1 VLLLGDGAVVP
12 VMLVRLSFSGELG
25 YEIYCRP
32 QYLLRLSE
40 AVEAAG
46 ASMGLKWYGARA
58 LMSMRLEKGWGVWTL
73 DFRPDF
79 TPGESGLDAFIDWDK
94 DFVGKKAALK
104 ERADGAAKTL
114 VTLVIDVDGIDVS
127 NDEAILR
134 DGEAVGYVSSGG
146 YGHHV
151 KRSIALGYVPT
162 ALATGGQ
169 QVQVVSYAKDRE
181 DAPSME
187 ESCRV
192 LGKNPSVLVLSCHVN
207 FGASGAPIFVMQN
220 GVPRIAS
227 VVSAKAEWNN
237 QKVALGASLGLPL
250 EELIA
255 ELNASAGS
263 FQKVESVSSNLS
275 GLTGSG
281 QASTKFKK
289 P

>member
-1 VLLLGDGAVVP
+1 MRLGVLLALVIGLVP
-12 VMLVRLSFSGELG
+12 AWVQAKDTVGLV
-25 YEIYCRP
+25 
-32 QYLLRLSE
+32 
-40 AVEAAG
+40 
-46 ASMGLKWYGARA
+46 GLKTSDQARA
-58 LMSMRLEKGWGVWTL
+58 W
-73 DFRPDF
+73 
-79 TPGESGLDAFIDWDK
+79 
-94 DFVGKKAALK
+94 
-104 ERADGAAKTL
+104 
-114 VTLVIDVDGIDVS
+114 
-127 NDEAILR
+127 
-134 DGEAVGYVSSGG
+134 EAVGRVNLTGTGFCTGALIAPQLVLTAAHCMFDKNTGQRIAIDKIEFLAGWRSGRAAAQRNA
-146 YGHHV
+146 
-151 KRSIALGYVPT
+151 KRVMINKDYRYKNEKRLDRVAADIALIELDAPINNT
-162 ALATGGQ
+162 RILPFDWADRPAIGQ